1 MSRRFTYGMVGGGP
15 GAFIGDA
22 HRHSINLDGKA
33 TLVAGCF
40 SRSYEK
46 TVAAGKELNIP
57 EDRLYA
63 NYE

>member
-22 HRHSINLDGKA
+22 HRRSINLDGNA

-40 SRSYEK
+40 SRSYE
-46 TVAAGKELNIP
+46 
-57 EDRLYA
+57 
-63 NYE
+63 